1 MALLRT
7 TKPSTVDEENPY
19 WMSFSDIMSGLLIIF
34 ILASVILILQLMDL
48 QEKKKLEQE
57 KLKEQVVEVEDE
69 IKLLRK
75 AEEVRRNILTEAAEI
90 LQKRGI
96 QVEVSENSTV
106 LRIPNQ
112 LLGFDS
118 GADEIGRQYRDT
130 AFEIGA
136 VLRQLISKEDRS
148 EYLDTVF
155 VEGHTDS
162 RPFSGRLCGP
172 KGNWC
177 LSTFRAI
184 SLWQFWEQTLP
195 ENGKLSSLKN
205 GEGKPLFSV
214 SGYAETRPVVENQQ
228 TEADFS
234 QNRRIDI
241 RFTIRRPSSEDY
253 EKVRAKVKLTQ

>member
-1 MALLRT
+1 MALLRSPKAT
-7 TKPSTVDEENPY
+7 SVDDENPY
-19 WMSFSDIMSGLLIIF
+19 WMSFSDVMSGLLVIF
-34 ILASVILILQLMDL
+34 ILASVILILQLMELEQQTEQKQERL
-48 QEKKKLEQE
+48 QEELVELE
-57 KLKEQVVEVEDE
+57 KEIEE
-69 IKLLRK
+69 LRK
-75 AEEVRRNILTEAAEI
+75 AEQVRRNILTEAAEI

-112 LLGFDS
+112 LLGFDTA
-118 GADEIGRQYRDT
+118 ADQIGQQYQDTAREIG
-130 AFEIGA
+130 E

-148 EYLDTVF
+148 DYLDTVF

-162 RPFSGRLCGP
+162 RPFTGRLCGE

-184 SLWQFWEQTLP
+184 SLWQFWERSLQ

-214 SGYAETRPVVENQQ
+214 SGYAETRPVVEDQR
-228 TEADFS
+228 TADDYS
-234 QNRRIDI
+234 KNRRIDI

-253 EKVRAKVKLTQ
+253 EKVRAKVDLTK

>member
-7 TKPSTVDEENPY
+7 TKSSSVDEENPY
-19 WMSFSDIMSGLLIIF
+19 WMSFSDIMSGLLVIF
-34 ILASVILILQLMDL
+34 ILASVILILQLMEL
-48 QEKKKLEQE
+48 QEQAEQE
-57 KLKEQVVEVEDE
+57 KERLQEQVVEVEEE
-69 IKLLRK
+69 ISLLRK
-75 AEEVRRNILTEAAEI
+75 AEEVRKNILTEAAQI
-90 LQKRGI
+90 LQERGI

-118 GADEIGRQYRDT
+118 GDDEIGQQYRNT
-130 AFEIGA
+130 AYEIGE
-136 VLRQLISKEDRS
+136 VLHQLISKEDRS
-148 EYLDTVF
+148 QYLDTVF

-162 RPFSGRLCGP
+162 VPFNARPCGV

-184 SLWQFWEQTLP
+184 SLWQLWEQVLP
-195 ENGKLSSLKN
+195 EAQKLGGLENGA
-205 GEGKPLFSV
+205 GKPLFSV

-228 TEADFS
+228 TEDDYR

-253 EKVRAKVKLTQ
+253 EKVRDKVKLTQ

>member
-7 TKPSTVDEENPY
+7 QKPAAVDDENPY
-19 WMSFSDIMSGLLIIF
+19 WMSFSDLMSGLLVIF
-34 ILASVILILQLMDL
+34 ILASVILILQLLELEAQTEQKQERL
-48 QEKKKLEQE
+48 QDELVELEE
-57 KLKEQVVEVEDE
+57 E
-69 IKLLRK
+69 IAELRK
-75 AEEVRRNILTEAAEI
+75 AERVRRNILTEAAEI

-112 LLGFDS
+112 LLGFDT
-118 GADEIGRQYRDT
+118 GADQIGQRYQDVAYEIG
-130 AFEIGA
+130 E

-148 EYLDTVF
+148 DYLDTVF

-162 RPFSGRLCGP
+162 RPFNGRLCGE

-184 SLWQFWEQTLP
+184 SLWQFWEETLP
-195 ENGKLSSLKN
+195 ENGKLSALNN
-205 GEGKPLFSV
+205 GQGKPLFSV
-214 SGYAETRPVVENQQ
+214 SGYAETRPVVEDQR
-228 TEADFS
+228 TEEDYS
-234 QNRRIDI
+234 KNRRIDI

-253 EKVRAKVKLTQ
+253 ERVRAKVDLTQ